1 LLKVVSIETSVS
13 FAFDRSISEEDD
25 ELRGER
31 TDETE
36 DLDESE
42 EDRTEWT
49 IPALE
54 TDAFPDDVVPLPSCG
69 EKGGRDEFAFGDP
82 KDLR

>member
-1 LLKVVSIETSVS
+1 MSIETSVS

-49 IPALE
+49 IPVRE
-54 TDAFPDDVVPLPSCG
+54 TEAFPDVVVPLPGCG
-69 EKGGRDEFAFGDP
+69 EKGGRAEFAFGEP